1 MDKEKKFENRTFSF
15 LFFFLLLLLFESTR
29 EGNQATK
36 EKKIFCEQRQVLCP
50 LFLHRS
56 AHMKPL

>member
-29 EGNQATK
+29 EGIQATK
-36 EKKIFCEQRQVLCP
+36 EKKYSANSDKSSVL
-50 LFLHRS
+50 FSFIARYI
-56 AHMKPL
+56 

>member
-1 MDKEKKFENRTFSF
+1 MDKEKFENRTFSC

-29 EGNQATK
+29 EGIQATK

-50 LFLHRS
+50 FFSFIARYI
-56 AHMKPL
+56 